1 VNSVATR
8 SDLLEEALRY
18 AALGWEVF
26 PLAARSKVPKRGS
39 RGLLDATS
47 DQDTVRAWWSAD
59 PHANIGLNVGRSG
72 LVCVDIDPRHN
83 GDATWSELVQELGEE
98 VSRTV
103 SSATGG
109 GGSHFLYRKNGKPV
123 RSVDSALGPGV
134 DTKGEGGYI
143 VLPPSVHPSGRA
155 YAWVPGSSPF
165 DAPPVLLP
173 KALEVL
179 CPEAVDP
186 KAAETIVS
194 TVTDRPKATSGTRI
208 VLHQE
213 TPTETGD
220 FWLAKALVRAGP
232 GTRNT
237 TGFWLA
243 CQLRDAGLDED
254 TATAVMEAYT
264 ERVHGLGPDPYT
276 YREALASL
284 GEAYSAPV
292 RRPAERRPG
301 GGDPLPICDPET
313 GEVYEDHVDADAL
326 NALHLTDSG
335 NAEAMA
341 LLYGDRLRFAHLQ
354 PKTRDVVGFWLVW
367 SGHRWSPNST
377 GDIDRFAL
385 ATVRARQ
392 DAARLIPSK
401 DGPSN
406 EAKWALGSESAR
418 RRRDLVALARAER
431 PIATRFEEFD
441 RDPWLLGCENG
452 VLDLRT
458 GDLRPGDPGDML
470 TKSVGY
476 DFDPSAPCP
485 RWLRFLDEVFGGD
498 RDLIGFLQRAVGY
511 SLTGDTRE
519 QCLFLCHGKGAN
531 GKSTMLST
539 LRAVLG
545 DYSAN
550 TPFSTFELGD
560 RAGNTNDLAALAG
573 TRFVSAAETSEARR
587 LNEARVKA
595 VTGGDPVT
603 ARFLYTE
610 FFEYVPTYKIWLSMN
625 ALPTVAGVDEGIWR
639 RLRLIPF
646 RVSFKGR
653 EDRTLEAT
661 LRAEVPGILAWA
673 VDGCLQ
679 WQAMGDLGAPSAVL
693 DATEAYRTESD
704 VIGRFLEDRTHEDA
718 DPRHGVRAS
727 DLYSAYSRW
736 CLVMGEKAETATTFG
751 RRLGDLGFEKKRAGA
766 GMFYYGL
773 RLVDVDPQD
782 EEEGRIM

>member
-1 VNSVATR
+1 MATR
-8 SDLLEEALRY
+8 TDLLDAALRY
-18 AALGWEVF
+18 ASLGWEVF
-26 PLAARSKVPKRGS
+26 PLAARSKVPRRGS
-39 RGLLDATS
+39 RGLLDATT
-47 DQDTVRAWWSAD
+47 DPDTVRAWWSED
-59 PHANIGLNVGRSG
+59 PNANIGLNVGRSG
-72 LVCVDIDPRHN
+72 LVCVDVDPRHG
-83 GDATWSELVQELGEE
+83 GDATWSGLVSELGED

-109 GGSHFLYRKNGKPV
+109 GGRHFLYRRNGKPV
-123 RSVDSALGPGV
+123 RSVDGALGPGV
-134 DTKGEGGYI
+134 DTKSEGGYI
-143 VLPPSVHPSGRA
+143 VLPPSVHPDTGRP
-155 YAWVPGSSPF
+155 YAWVPGASPF
-165 DAPPVLLP
+165 DTDPAPLP
-173 KALEVL
+173 KSLEVL
-179 CPEAVDP
+179 CPEAGDP
-186 KAAETIVS
+186 KKAETETVS
-194 TVTDRPKATSGTRI
+194 RDQDRPKATTSKGSGVVIHR
-208 VLHQE
+208 E
-213 TPTETGD
+213 TPQETGD
-220 FWLAKALVRAGP
+220 FWLSKALVRAGP
-232 GTRNT
+232 GTRNN

-264 ERVHGLGPDPYT
+264 ERVHGLGPAPYA
-276 YREALASL
+276 YREAYASL
-284 GEAYSAPV
+284 EEAYS
-292 RRPAERRPG
+292 RPAREEAK
-301 GGDPLPICDPET
+301 DPTRTGVGPVPICDPDT
-313 GEVYEDHVDADAL
+313 GEVYGDQLVDADAL

-341 LLYGDRLRFAHLQ
+341 LLYGDRLRFAHLP
-354 PKTRDVVGFWLVW
+354 PKTRDISGFWLVW

-441 RDPWLLGCENG
+441 RDPWLLGTANG

-458 GDLRPGDPGDML
+458 GDLRPGRPSDML

-476 DFDPSAPCP
+476 DFDPSARCP

-498 RDLIGFLQRAVGY
+498 RDLIGFVQLAVGY

-545 DYSAN
+545 DYAAN

-560 RAGNTNDLAALAG
+560 RSGNTNDLAALAG
-573 TRFVSAAETSEARR
+573 TRLVSAAETSEARR

-610 FFEYVPTYKIWLSMN
+610 FFTYVPTYKIWLSMN

-646 RVSFKGR
+646 NVSFKGR

-661 LRAEVPGILAWA
+661 LRAEAPGILAWA

-736 CLVMGEKAETATTFG
+736 CLVMGEKAETASTFG
-751 RRLGDLGFEKKRAGA
+751 RRLVDLGFEKKRAGA

-773 RLVDVDPQD
+773 ALVDAEDPD
-782 EEEGRIM
+782 EDEK

>member
-1 VNSVATR
+1 MNR
-8 SDLLEEALRY
+8 SDLLDAALRY

-26 PLAARSKVPKRGS
+26 PLAARSKVPKKGS

-47 DQDTVRAWWSAD
+47 DPDTVRDWWSKD
-59 PHANIGLNVGRSG
+59 PQANIGLNVGRSG
-72 LVCVDIDPRHN
+72 LVCVDVDPRHG
-83 GDATWSELVQELGEE
+83 GDATWSGLVSKLGED

-109 GGSHFLYRKNGKPV
+109 GGRHFLYRRNGKPV
-123 RSVDSALGPGV
+123 RSVDGALGPGV
-134 DTKGEGGYI
+134 DTKSEGGYI
-143 VLPPSVHPSGRA
+143 VLPPSIHPDTGRP
-155 YAWVPGSSPF
+155 YAWVPGASPF
-165 DAPPVLLP
+165 ETSPAPLP
-173 KALEVL
+173 KSLEVL

-186 KAAETIVS
+186 KKAETETVS
-194 TVTDRPKATSGTRI
+194 RDQDRPKATTSGVVIHR
-208 VLHQE
+208 E
-213 TPTETGD
+213 TPAETGH
-220 FWLAKALVRAGP
+220 FWLAKALARVGP
-232 GTRNT
+232 GTRNK

-243 CQLRDAGLDED
+243 CQLRDAGLDQVD
-254 TATAVMEAYT
+254 ATMVMEAYT
-264 ERVHGLGPDPYT
+264 EGVQSLGPDPYS
-276 YREALASL
+276 YREAYASL
-284 GEAYSAPV
+284 GEAYS
-292 RRPAERRPG
+292 RPARDPATRQGVG
-301 GGDPLPICDPET
+301 GPVSIVFDPDT
-313 GEVYEDHVDADAL
+313 GEVEDVDADAL

-341 LLYGDRLRFAHLQ
+341 RLYGDRLRFAHLP
-354 PKTRDVVGFWLVW
+354 PKTRDMVGFWLVW
-367 SGHRWSPNST
+367 SGHRWSPNAT
-377 GDIDRFAL
+377 GDVDRLAL

-392 DAARLIPSK
+392 DAARLIPTE
-401 DGPSN
+401 DGPSK
-406 EAKWALGSESAR
+406 EAKWALMSESASK
-418 RRRDLVALARAER
+418 RRDLVALARAER
-431 PIATRFEEFD
+431 PIAVRFEDFD
-441 RDPWLLGCENG
+441 RDPWLLGTANG

-458 GDLRPGDPGDML
+458 GDLRPGRQSDML

-476 DFDPSAPCP
+476 DFDPSARCP
-485 RWLRFLDEVFGGD
+485 RWLRFLDEVFKGD
-498 RDLIGFLQRAVGY
+498 QDLVAFVQRAIGY

-545 DYSAN
+545 DYAAN
-550 TPFSTFELGD
+550 TPFSTFELGE

-573 TRFVSAAETSEARR
+573 TRLVTAAETSEARR

-610 FFEYVPTYKIWLSMN
+610 FFTYVPTYKIWLSMN
-625 ALPTVAGVDEGIWR
+625 ALPAVAGVDDGIWR

-751 RRLGDLGFEKKRAGA
+751 RRLVDLGFEKKRAGA

-773 RLVDVDPQD
+773 ALVDAEDPD
-782 EEEGRIM
+782 EDEK